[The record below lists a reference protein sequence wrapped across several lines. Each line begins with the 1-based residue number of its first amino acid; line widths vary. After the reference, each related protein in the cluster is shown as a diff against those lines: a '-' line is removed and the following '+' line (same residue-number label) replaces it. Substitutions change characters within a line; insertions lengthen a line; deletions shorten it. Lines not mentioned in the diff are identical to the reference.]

1 MVSISL
7 NNTKRIKKRI
17 QIDDLLIDTLWYQS
31 SRDFDVQSDFG
42 KLFVTKKLVR
52 WNHSYLKYALAVS
65 AFPEKTALLLK

>member
-42 KLFVTKKLVR
+42 KLFVR